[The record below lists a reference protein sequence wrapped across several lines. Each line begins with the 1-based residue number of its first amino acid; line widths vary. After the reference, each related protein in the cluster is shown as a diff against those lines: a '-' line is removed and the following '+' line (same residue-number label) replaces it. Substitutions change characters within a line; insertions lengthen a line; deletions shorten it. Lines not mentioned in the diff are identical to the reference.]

1 MSGLIIVAGLEASS
15 ATNLLD
21 STLLQSIPKN
31 GILSFECQA
40 DLNDATNF
48 GTVSIQLP
56 DNSQPVNA
64 VRVPG
69 SSGAAIVGIIDDRL
83 SLKMRFRITQGGT
96 CVFSFTENGT
106 MLFSWRVAFKP
117 FT

>member
-1 MSGLIIVAGLEASS
+1 MSGLIVVAGLETSS
-15 ATNLLD
+15 VTNLLD

-31 GILSFECQA
+31 GVLSFECQA

-56 DNSQPVNA
+56 DNSQPINA

-69 SSGAAIVGIIDDRL
+69 SGGAAIVGVIDERM
-83 SLKMRFRITQGGT
+83 SLKMRFVITQGGT
-96 CVFSFTENGT
+96 CIFAFTEGGT
-106 MLFSWRVAFKP
+106 MIFSWRVAFKP
-117 FT
+117 FR